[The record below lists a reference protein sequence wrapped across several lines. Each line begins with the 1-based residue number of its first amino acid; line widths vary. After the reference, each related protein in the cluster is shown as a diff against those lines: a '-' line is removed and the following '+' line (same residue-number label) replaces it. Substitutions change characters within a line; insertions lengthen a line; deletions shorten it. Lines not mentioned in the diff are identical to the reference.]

1 MMDALMK
8 RKANIRY
15 RIRKDG
21 EEYGFPPGESRQLL
35 HGDDRQYEGDF
46 VKILDDGEGLEIKD
60 DGGNLDQGSD
70 IYHRD
75 NHFGKTHI
83 GDVGTLPK
91 EEIKG

>member
-8 RKANIRY
+8 RKANIRA
-15 RIRKDG
+15 IA
-21 EEYGFPPGESRQLL
+21 
-35 HGDDRQYEGDF
+35 YERMAKSMVFHQGNPECCF
-46 VKILDDGEGLEIKD
+46 MATTKILDDGEGLEIKD